1 MAETPTQAGLA
12 GLASQMPVR
21 NKLVAD
27 QQRAGRL
34 LQLQQAVSQM
44 TPQQAPTAQQ
54 ASGLGAQM
62 AATAGAQQVQR
73 AQETMQQVGQLAKL
87 GQAETEQ
94 AASQRIAA
102 LTAGAQKEQMDQAAR
117 LAALDDKVKRE
128 VFDNELQFKK
138 DQANATMFSERQ
150 LADYKLVNAQ
160 RDQDYANWAQKAK
173 QTHDRSIAVLQTISA
188 RLEEVIRNDFKIGE
202 QKLDQKSALEIA
214 QLKRDNDRRLA
225 RAKARAQNTAVMWGA
240 GGAVLTAAGT
250 AAMFVPGG
258 QVAGAGLIATGA
270 AVSAYG
276 AQQSAKE
283 QGEV

>member
-1 MAETPTQAGLA
+1 MADTLTQAGLA

-21 NKLVAD
+21 NKTIAD

-73 AQETMQQVGQLAKL
+73 AQETMQQAGQLAKL

-102 LTAGAQKEQMDQAAR
+102 LTAGAQKEQLDQATR
-117 LAALDDKVKRE
+117 LAALDDRVKRE

-138 DQANATMFSERQ
+138 DQADATVFSERQ
-150 LADYKLVNAQ
+150 LADYKLINAQ

-173 QTHDRSIAVLQTISA
+173 QTHDRNIATLQAISD
-188 RLEEVIRNDFKIGE
+188 RLGEVIKNDYYVGK

-225 RAKARAQNTAVMWGA
+225 RAQAKAANTAILWSTGGTIIGA
-240 GGAVLTAAGT
+240 GLGALTLNPAGIAAGAAIGGAVGTAAGS
-250 AAMFVPGG
+250 
-258 QVAGAGLIATGA
+258 QL
-270 AVSAYG
+270 SA
-276 AQQSAKE
+276 QE